1 MTTPPLAAGDAARPA
16 APRVLS
22 LRRQLLLWLLVPQLV
37 LWGVGAVV
45 TYHVALRYANEAVD
59 ESLSLATRALARQIK
74 PLGQGLLIDFPRAAQ
89 DILQADPKDPFYYMA
104 SSPPGQFILGF
115 PQMPPLPPQAPREIG
130 RTVLYDATMQV
141 AGPDTPPI
149 AVRVAALLLDHG
161 GDAATR
167 APMLV
172 QVARSSANRELLARR
187 ILVDTVLPL
196 SGLIVLMTL
205 IVGAGIRAGLAPLA
219 RLRAMVEG
227 RGPHDLTPLSLEASP
242 VEVRSLARAINELLG
257 AVQGNLVAQ
266 RRFLHDAAHQLRTP
280 LAGLKS
286 QTELALAEAA
296 TPAQR
301 ARLQR
306 VHDSAARS
314 AHLVAQ
320 LLALARAEPE
330 AASAAGRTRLD
341 LHAFAREVTGEWVPR
356 ALQAGVDLGFDEQA
370 DGPCPVDG
378 TPLLLREA
386 LANLIDN
393 AVRYAGRGAEV
404 TVSVRTEG
412 DEVVLDVAD
421 NGPGIAP
428 DLRAAAFNRFVR
440 GTEDGSGCGLGLA
453 IVREIA
459 ERHGGSAGLVGRE
472 GPGVTVRIR
481 LPKAGK
487 RKGFLT

>member
-1 MTTPPLAAGDAARPA
+1 M
-16 APRVLS
+16 LS

-37 LWGVGAVV
+37 LWAVGAVV

-115 PQMPPLPPQAPREIG
+115 PQMPPLPPEAPREFG
-130 RTVLYDATMQV
+130 RPVLYDAQMRV
-141 AGPDTPPI
+141 GSSDDPPVT
-149 AVRVAALLLDHG
+149 VRVAALMVDHG
-161 GDAATR
+161 GDGASR
-167 APMLV
+167 QPMLV
-172 QVARSSANRELLARR
+172 QVARSSANRELMARR

-205 IVGAGIRAGLAPLA
+205 IVGAGIGAGLAPLA

-242 VEVRSLARAINELLG
+242 LEVRSLARAINELLD
-257 AVQGNLVAQ
+257 AVQRNLVAQ

-286 QTELALAEAA
+286 QTELALAEV
-296 TPAQR
+296 TDPAQR

-306 VHDSAARS
+306 VHESAARS
-314 AHLVAQ
+314 AHLVSQ

-330 AASAAGRTRLD
+330 AASAAGRTQLD
-341 LHAFAREVTGEWVPR
+341 LQAFAREVTGEWVPR
-356 ALQAGVDLGFDEQA
+356 ALQAGVDLGFDDQ
-370 DGPCPVDG
+370 DSHPCPVDG

-393 AVRYAGRGAEV
+393 AIRYAGRGAEV
-404 TVSVRTEG
+404 TVSVRQEA
-412 DEVVLDVAD
+412 DAVVLDVED

-428 DLRAAAFNRFVR
+428 ALRETAFNRFVR
-440 GTEDGSGCGLGLA
+440 GSDQGSGCGLGLA

-459 ERHGGSAGLVGRE
+459 ERHGGSAALAERD
-472 GPGVTVRIR
+472 GPGVTVRMR
-481 LPKAGK
+481 LPVAGT